1 MQSTNELLAFLAISG
16 SGVYSKVRLNGSL
29 SILLTMG
36 RETARQKGDPM
47 KRLVMKLAM
56 VLLAFALAGCATMGS
71 NGHEGAEVKCPA
83 CGYEFNVPS
92 DA

>member
-1 MQSTNELLAFLAISG
+1 
-16 SGVYSKVRLNGSL
+16 
-29 SILLTMG
+29 
-36 RETARQKGDPM
+36 M